1 MLDGEHPHGR
11 LLLHEVHGLSG
22 WRATEPVRLPQP
34 RSFSRRELNNVLV
47 RDRSRFMVT
56 EKSDGVRQL
65 LMFTRIDGVPVA
77 CFMDRRHAFTNAVHG
92 MAPTNNLFAGTL
104 VDGELVN
111 GDRFLIFD
119 CMAITG
125 TRIGHYPLNR
135 RLFHAQTVARLATLQ
150 GTSLHCK
157 QMLPATSVRE
167 CLDSCDGLGYAV
179 DGLIFTPIHAP
190 VKFGTSDVLK
200 WKAGTRNTVDFV
212 VRASSQHG
220 RWDLYT
226 TDPSGAHA
234 FFATAVEHESIAS
247 MWLQTEVQRRET
259 VVCECA
265 RVDGEWTL
273 VKDNGLPKIRRDK
286 DRANSEL
293 VARRTTTNV
302 LENITADE
310 LIDALG
316 DGRPGWDG

>member
-1 MLDGEHPHGR
+1 ML
-11 LLLHEVHGLSG
+11 
-22 WRATEPVRLPQP
+22 A
-34 RSFSRRELNNVLV
+34 

-65 LMFTRIDGVPVA
+65 LMFTRVDGVAVA
-77 CFMDRRHAFTNAVHG
+77 CFMDRRHVFTDATHA
-92 MAPTNNLFAGTL
+92 MAESNNLFAGTL

-111 GDRFLIFD
+111 GDQFLIFD

-135 RLFHAQTVARLATLQ
+135 RLFHAQTVARLATLE
-150 GTSLHCK
+150 GTSVRCK
-157 QMLPATSVRE
+157 QMLPATCVRE
-167 CLDSCDGLGYAV
+167 CLNSCAGLGYAV
-179 DGLIFTPIHAP
+179 DGLIFTPIHMP
-190 VKFGTSDVLK
+190 VAFGTSDVLK
-200 WKAGTRNTVDFV
+200 WKAGSHNTVDFV

-220 RWDLYT
+220 RWDLHT
-226 TDPSGAHA
+226 TDPTGTHV

-273 VKDNGLPKIRRDK
+273 VKENGLPKIRYDK
-286 DRANSEL
+286 DRANSSL

-302 LENITADE
+302 MENITAEE

-316 DGRPGWDG
+316 DGRPGWSG